1 MPLTCEYLRF
11 LPGFLCVD
19 LPTFSVTSK
28 KFLTRLIERCFRA
41 RYSLAS
47 RALSNASGFC
57 STNPCTHRF
66 NCTSK
71 GIGAKAPFLFY
82 VAHLI
87 RKRTVLTSFSPCVSQ
102 FSNYIAPQ
110 NILRAQI
117 LLWKPGFF
125 LSGRQLKKCAKNRYF
140 TQIRPRRKKHGTM
153 LDGGGIVQ
161 GFSFAIQAEIYIQS
175 APNNSNEAY
184 TFMGLGRPF
193 WAALKLL

>member
-1 MPLTCEYLRF
+1 MVHYCFLAHFKTNIWIPEMCMYKSAFKIQPWTKTIFQNKKFSSRHWKTCFAIIFFRNIRHELYSNICSALTKKTNWQMPLTCEYLRF

-102 FSNYIAPQ
+102 FSNYIAP
-110 NILRAQI
+110 
-117 LLWKPGFF
+117 
-125 LSGRQLKKCAKNRYF
+125 
-140 TQIRPRRKKHGTM
+140 
-153 LDGGGIVQ
+153 
-161 GFSFAIQAEIYIQS
+161 
-175 APNNSNEAY
+175 
-184 TFMGLGRPF
+184 
-193 WAALKLL
+193 